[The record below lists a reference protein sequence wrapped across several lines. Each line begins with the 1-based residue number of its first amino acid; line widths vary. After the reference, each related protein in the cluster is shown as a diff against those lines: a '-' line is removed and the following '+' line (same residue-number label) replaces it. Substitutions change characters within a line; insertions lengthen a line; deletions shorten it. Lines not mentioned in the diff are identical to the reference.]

1 MRTKRRIRKK
11 RKTRKRSS
19 RVSIRGGGG
28 DKSCR
33 ECGVGISYQIQ
44 GTQLIIHGFSRDHSE
59 LKRTGMYVLCRLIT
73 NLRNDSDYWDL
84 KTINLVADDDGSQRL
99 IKYFEDYGFHRK
111 PDIYEVERYARA
123 KDRAKDRAKKRA
135 RYTYINMSNID
146 TMIQD
151 LGFTNLDDY
160 KASSR
165 NIEYLGIEMECDID
179 EFIRKCQSHTE

>member
-1 MRTKRRIRKK
+1 MLTKRRTRRKK
-11 RKTRKRSS
+11 KMRKRRSMK
-19 RVSIRGGGG
+19 GGGG
-28 DKSCR
+28 DKLCR
-33 ECGVGISYQIQ
+33 ECGVGIRYQIQ
-44 GTQLIIHGFSRDHSE
+44 NTKLIIHGFSRDHSE

-73 NLRNDSDYWDL
+73 NLRNDYWDL

-123 KDRAKDRAKKRA
+123 KDRAKDRAKKRV
-135 RYTYINMSNID
+135 RYNYINMSNMD
-146 TMIQD
+146 TMIQE
-151 LGFTNLDDY
+151 LGLKDLDDY

-179 EFIRKCQSHTE
+179 EFIRKCPTE